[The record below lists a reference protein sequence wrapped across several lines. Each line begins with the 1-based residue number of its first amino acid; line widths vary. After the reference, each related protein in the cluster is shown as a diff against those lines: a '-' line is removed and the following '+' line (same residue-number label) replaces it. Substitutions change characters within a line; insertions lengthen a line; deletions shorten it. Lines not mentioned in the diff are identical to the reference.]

1 MVKQYFYIFAKKK
14 FKMQINF
21 KTIAAALAMITQ
33 LSAAT
38 AQESLN
44 TAGGVDRGR
53 GGSVSYSVGQL
64 VYTTETTQAG
74 AMAQGVQRPY
84 RVSVIENS
92 VSQSQPVFESV
103 VFPNPTGHDL
113 FLQITSPMSENL
125 HYRLIDMSGKQLS
138 SASILAPLT
147 QIPMENL
154 AAGIY
159 LLQVFDTNPNPL
171 QTLQIIKN

>member
-1 MVKQYFYIFAKKK
+1 
-14 FKMQINF
+14 MQINF

-33 LSAAT
+33 LSAAS

-74 AMAQGVQRPY
+74 AMAQGIQR
-84 RVSVIENS
+84 
-92 VSQSQPVFESV
+92 
-103 VFPNPTGHDL
+103 
-113 FLQITSPMSENL
+113 
-125 HYRLIDMSGKQLS
+125 
-138 SASILAPLT
+138 
-147 QIPMENL
+147 PMENL